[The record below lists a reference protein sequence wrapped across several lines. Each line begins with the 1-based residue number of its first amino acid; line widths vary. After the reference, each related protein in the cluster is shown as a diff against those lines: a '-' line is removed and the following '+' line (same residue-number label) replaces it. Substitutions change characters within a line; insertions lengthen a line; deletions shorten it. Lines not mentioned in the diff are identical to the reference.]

1 MGIRVNPNGIREM
14 GDALVK
20 KSWVNIKV
28 ITLVLGGNHH
38 RFLRELPFHRFKNL
52 ETGKYTSVKNI
63 KWLIQNSIQNNYLI
77 RVDIEDFSG
86 NIFALF

>member
-28 ITLVLGGNHH
+28 ITLVLGGNRH
-38 RFLRELPFHRFKNL
+38 RFSRELPFHRFKNL
-52 ETGKYTSVKNI
+52 ETGRYTSVKNI
-63 KWLIQNSIQNNYLI
+63 KWLIQNSIQNNYLT
-77 RVDIEDFSG
+77 RVDIGDFSG